1 MRTDWEKEQKRILEL
16 VDTMKPAEKD
26 RRWTRYD
33 GDVVSR
39 IVALYL
45 GKHLPKHLNIFGPNA
60 YLIGLPT
67 EFDLLIGEAKAK
79 RRRCTNAY
87 RPDQI
92 YSIIEVTSRTTG
104 MKQLKQKVDRS
115 RRDFQSAIKLNP
127 SCKCAFL
134 AMEVSSPAPM
144 KKITYNRE
152 TKKFKEEII
161 PQTRSSIDYAQEIC
175 KGLAPFVC
183 FILRN
188 RRNKALR
195 KGEWERLVQFVL

>member
-1 MRTDWEKEQKRILEL
+1 MRTDWEKEQKKILKL
-16 VDTMKPAEKD
+16 VDTTKPAEKD
-26 RRWTRYD
+26 RRWTKYN
-33 GDVVSR
+33 GDVVCR
-39 IVALYL
+39 IVAFCL
-45 GKHLPKHLNIFGPNA
+45 GKHLPKNLKMFGPNA

-67 EFDLLIGEAKAK
+67 EFDLLIGETKAK
-79 RRRCTNAY
+79 PKKFTNAY

-104 MKQLKQKVDRS
+104 MKQLKRKVDRS
-115 RRDFQSAIKLNP
+115 HRDFQSAIKLNP

-134 AMEVSSPAPM
+134 AMEVSSPAP
-144 KKITYNRE
+144 KITYDRE

-161 PQTRSSIDYAQEIC
+161 PQTPSSIDYTQEIC
-175 KGLAPFVC
+175 KGLAPFGC

-195 KGEWERLVQFVL
+195 RGEWERLVQFVL